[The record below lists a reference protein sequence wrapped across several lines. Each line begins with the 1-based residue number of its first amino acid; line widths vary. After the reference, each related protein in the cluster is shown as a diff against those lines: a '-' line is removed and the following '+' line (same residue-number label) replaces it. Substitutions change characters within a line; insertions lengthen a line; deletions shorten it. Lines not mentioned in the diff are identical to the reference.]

1 MINTSPLSIILL
13 WNKKNKRFHSL
24 AQDFFKSLY
33 PFCISG
39 LTKNIEKI
47 ISIDFK
53 SIKTL
58 KITHIWIFSYRKL
71 SMFFHFSSIFSN
83 RILSFEIIK
92 FVLKKEFNEKR
103 NFYNKDYKNIFL
115 FLNNISEKS
124 ILGILLNKQLRKII
138 PVEKNKK
145 VILKN
150 NSKCILFDFDDFLEI
165 MEFRCYSIT
174 NNNLLLPRKTRK
186 LKKLKKIKKNY
197 NFNPID
203 QKEYFN
209 TKTLLTDSNRN
220 NIKNIV
226 RVIEIGPRITTKI
239 LNYI

>member
-1 MINTSPLSIILL
+1 MINISPLSIILL
-13 WNKKNKRFHSL
+13 WNKKNKRFHNL

-47 ISIDFK
+47 ISIDLK
-53 SIKTL
+53 SIKLL

-71 SMFFHFSSIFSN
+71 SMFVHFSSIFSN

-92 FVLKKEFNEKR
+92 FVLKKEFNEKW
-103 NFYNKDYKNIFL
+103 NFKNKDYKNIFL
-115 FLNNISEKS
+115 F
-124 ILGILLNKQLRKII
+124 LNKQLRKII

-150 NSKCILFDFDDFLEI
+150 NSKCLLFDFDDFLEI

-174 NNNLLLPRKTRK
+174 NNNLLLSRKTRK
-186 LKKLKKIKKNY
+186 LKKLKKIKKIY
-197 NFNPID
+197 NFKPID

-209 TKTLLTDSNRN
+209 SKTLLTDSIRN

-239 LNYI
+239 LNSI